1 MGSIRFTIPMSL
13 YKFVFVCLILHIEAK
28 DLVVNKA
35 ARMMLYCIGHRPAL
49 PHPLESMLVRAR
61 TVTVSGACLALTNI
75 LNKVDSERSCLTCVL
90 NNIAPS
96 LLRYS
101 KQICLLN
108 GTNLK
113 DFIQVLI

>member
-49 PHPLESMLVRAR
+49 PHPLER
-61 TVTVSGACLALTNI
+61 I
-75 LNKVDSERSCLTCVL
+75 QHLNTEFWTEVK
-90 NNIAPS
+90 
-96 LLRYS
+96 
-101 KQICLLN
+101 K
-108 GTNLK
+108 GTLST
-113 DFIQVLI
+113 I